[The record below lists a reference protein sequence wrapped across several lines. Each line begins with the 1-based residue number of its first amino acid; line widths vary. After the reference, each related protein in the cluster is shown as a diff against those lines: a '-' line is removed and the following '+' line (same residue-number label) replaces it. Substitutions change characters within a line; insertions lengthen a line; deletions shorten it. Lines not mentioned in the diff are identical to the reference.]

1 LLIDEI
7 TPVIINGSVT
17 DIEPGQTVTVVL
29 SNDSGDTSTI
39 TATVENDL
47 SWSTSVDI
55 STFNDGNVTAT
66 ASVHDIAGNPA
77 TANDS

>member
-1 LLIDEI
+1 
-7 TPVIINGSVT
+7 
-17 DIEPGQTVTVVL
+17 
-29 SNDSGDTSTI
+29 
-39 TATVENDL
+39 VENDL

-77 TANDS
+77 TANDSAIKDTSDGISIFVDTFEDTFDFVINAAEVGQVDILGLVRQ